1 MRDFTVKKRAILT
14 VLSVLVA
21 ADIALAVY
29 SYLLASAPYTP
40 QKQFDSQSLKLKV
53 LRGDIKS
60 AQDIKDNMPVTRAD
74 CDKFEQS
81 LPPESIGSSTMT
93 ADLDNIAKK
102 AGLQNLTFT
111 SKQKGLSG
119 WPITEVHVD
128 VIVSGDYASVARF
141 VNGLQRSDKFYIVDD
156 LTLTESQG
164 KNANGALSVALH
176 LRTYFREAA

>member
-1 MRDFTVKKRAILT
+1 MRDFTAKRRAILT
-14 VLSVLVA
+14 VLSIFVA

-29 SYLLASAPYTP
+29 SYQLASAPYTP
-40 QKQFDSQSLKLKV
+40 QKQFDNQSLKLK
-53 LRGDIKS
+53 LLQKDIKS
-60 AQDIKDNMPVTRAD
+60 AQGIKDDMPVTRGD

-81 LPPESIGSSTMT
+81 LPPESVGSSTMT
-93 ADLDNIAKK
+93 SDLDAIAKK

-119 WPITEVHVD
+119 WPITEMHIDMTVN
-128 VIVSGDYASVARF
+128 GDYASVARF
-141 VNGLQRSDKFYIVDD
+141 INGLQRSEKFYILDD
-156 LTLTESQG
+156 LTLSESQG